1 VLQETNEITSA
12 TVHAIRQKLQI
23 ILGSVDDGPNK
34 PIVIRV
40 VHDIAGL
47 LPRDR
52 WHSPRI
58 Q

>member
-1 VLQETNEITSA
+1 MFQETSEITSA

-23 ILGSVDDGPNK
+23 IIGSADEGPNK

-40 VHDIAGL
+40 ARDIAGL
-47 LPRDR
+47 LPPVK
-52 WHSPRI
+52 WENPRT